1 MPVTAPSNHPEP
13 TTTATPAET
22 SPRRQP
28 LQLALILVA
37 AFMVVLDFSIVN
49 VALPSIERELHMPAD
64 AVQWIVTGYAISF
77 GGLLILGGR
86 AADLLGRRRM
96 FVIGLV
102 AFAIASLAGGLAQD
116 PVLLIAARV
125 VQGAGAA
132 IVAPAALSLITTG
145 FPEGAERTRAIGLYG
160 AVSSVGFVSGQVL
173 GGVLVQFTSW
183 RAVFLVNVPVGLIA
197 AALSPAVLGRA
208 AAARNRIRLDVRGAL
223 LITGAVTLVVFAVS
237 QGVVLGWTSPL
248 VIAAT
253 VVAAAATAVFMKAET
268 RHPQPLIRPSLLHRK
283 GLRDGTT
290 LAFLL
295 GLWNGGEMLV
305 LSLYLQQVLHESP
318 LLTGL
323 IIAPQGVVG
332 FAAGV
337 IGPRLAGKIGV
348 RRLLVLTAACA
359 AAGFLVLTQLPAA
372 GYSPV
377 LFVVTL
383 IGFGTAGTALGSTVL
398 ASRGMADADQGLV
411 GGMINTS
418 RQIGA
423 AVGAALL
430 PAVAVSVGGGIG
442 VSGDRAAMFAAA
454 LGRKA
459 GSGPRRYLT
468 SGYRTA
474 WLPAPAS
481 GRALQCVPN
490 RLQPDLPVPED
501 ERVDPVLDL
510 GRGGHRGPLQ
520 EEHVAVV
527 DLRRQRPVRVRHVG
541 QQLGERLADAGLAP
555 LNPSRGDEDRVVG
568 VVLDDPVQVTGSQGL
583 SVVLEDFLRAARHR
597 APPSRRDRCRLTLV
611 SWVSSTSAWSAPAT
625 SPRSR

>member
-1 MPVTAPSNHPEP
+1 MPVAERSNRPEP
-13 TTTATPAET
+13 AFTATPVQAPT
-22 SPRRQP
+22 ATPPRRQP

-49 VALPSIERELHMPAD
+49 VALPSIERELRMPAN

-102 AFAIASLAGGLAQD
+102 AFAMASLAGGLAQD

-145 FPEGAERTRAIGLYG
+145 FPEGPERTRAIGLYG
-160 AVSSVGFVSGQVL
+160 AVSSVGFVAGQVL
-173 GGVLVQFTSW
+173 GGVLVQLTSW

-197 AALSPAVLGRA
+197 AALAPAVLGPAKA
-208 AAARNRIRLDVRGAL
+208 AAARAARRLDVRGAL
-223 LITGAVTLVVFAVS
+223 LITTTVTLLVFAVS

-248 VIAAT
+248 VIAAA
-253 VVAAAATAVFMKAET
+253 VVAAATAAGFMRAEA
-268 RHPQPLIRPSLLHRK
+268 RHPEPLIRPALLHRR

-318 LLTGL
+318 LFTGL

-332 FAAGV
+332 FIMGV
-337 IGPRLAGKIGV
+337 TGPRLAGKIGIK
-348 RRLLVLTAACA
+348 RLLVLTAAA
-359 AAGFLVLTQLPAA
+359 SATGFLVLTGLPAA

-383 IGFGTAGTALGSTVL
+383 IGFGTAGTAFGSTVL
-398 ASRGMADADQGLV
+398 ASRGMANADQGLV

-430 PAVAVSVGGGIG
+430 PAVAEAVSRGGG

-454 LGRKA
+454 LA
-459 GSGPRRYLT
+459 ALAA
-468 SGYRTA
+468 TA
-474 WLPAPAS
+474 
-481 GRALQCVPN
+481 
-490 RLQPDLPVPED
+490 
-501 ERVDPVLDL
+501 
-510 GRGGHRGPLQ
+510 
-520 EEHVAVV
+520 VAW
-527 DLRRQRPVRVRHVG
+527 
-541 QQLGERLADAGLAP
+541 
-555 LNPSRGDEDRVVG
+555 
-568 VVLDDPVQVTGSQGL
+568 
-583 SVVLEDFLRAARHR
+583 RAAR
-597 APPSRRDRCRLTLV
+597 PV
-611 SWVSSTSAWSAPAT
+611 PART
-625 SPRSR
+625 AA